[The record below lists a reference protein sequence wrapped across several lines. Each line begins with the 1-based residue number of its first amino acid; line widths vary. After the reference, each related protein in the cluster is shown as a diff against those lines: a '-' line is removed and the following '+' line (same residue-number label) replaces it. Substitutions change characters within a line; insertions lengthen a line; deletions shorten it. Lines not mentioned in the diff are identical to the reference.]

1 MSTTSFLARTKWG
14 ALAVNRAS
22 FGAIRTGKIQ
32 AFILRFVLNDGR
44 SEINYDRPVSNNLPS
59 FFISSHLMLSLHQ
72 HQHCWEGLC
81 H

>member
-44 SEINYDRPVSNNLPS
+44 TGRDKLR
-59 FFISSHLMLSLHQ
+59 
-72 HQHCWEGLC
+72 
-81 H
+81 